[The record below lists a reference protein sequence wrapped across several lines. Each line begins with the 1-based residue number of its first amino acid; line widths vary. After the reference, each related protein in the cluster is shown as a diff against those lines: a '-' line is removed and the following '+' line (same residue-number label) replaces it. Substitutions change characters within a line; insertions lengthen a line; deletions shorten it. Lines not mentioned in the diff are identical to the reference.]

1 MKSITCVITLS
12 LLVGCVPSVFP
23 IYGEDD
29 LIFDPALFGVW
40 TTEDSSAIFIVTAGT
55 GRMPL
60 FSYEVEFIDDEC
72 DRGRLIMQLASIGGS
87 KFLDAYPVERD
98 DEGLLLPTHVFFHID
113 EQVGFTTTLRTM
125 NPEWLKQ
132 YLEGDPEGIEH
143 IEVNDDIVLTATT
156 PELQSFYFEH
166 RQTPDA
172 FGEPD
177 VFRHLTDEA
186 AQRLTGRFFLSKCP
200 GTFR

>member
-60 FSYEVEFIDDEC
+60 FSYEVEVIDDEC
-72 DRGRLIMQLASIGGS
+72 DRGRLIMQLVSIGGL
-87 KFLDAYPVERD
+87 KFLDVYPVERD
-98 DEGLLLPTHVFFHID
+98 DEELLLPTHVFFHID
-113 EQVGFTTTLRTM
+113 EQVGSTATLRTM
-125 NPEWLKQ
+125 NPDWLKQ
-132 YLEGDPEGIEH
+132 YLEEDPEGIEH
-143 IEVNDDIVLTATT
+143 VEVSDDIVLTATT
-156 PELQSFYFEH
+156 PELQRFYFEH

-177 VFRHLTDEA
+177 VFRHLTDA
-186 AQRLTGRFFLSKCP
+186 AGERLTGHFFLSQCP
-200 GTFR
+200 GAFR